1 MIKKIK
7 HLIGLDIKEEEYAYG
22 KDPEHG
28 YLAARKIPDRW
39 VKSTC
44 GYCSVGC
51 GMLLGVK
58 EGKIVSVRGDTD
70 HPVNEGDL
78 CPKGLSEHYPLTSPD
93 RAISPL
99 LKQADGTFKEVSWD
113 EAYDRMVNTV
123 CDVQARHGPESFGVL
138 STGQLL
144 TEEFYALGKLVQ
156 LGFGTN
162 NYDGNTTLCMSSAV
176 VGYKQSF
183 GSDGPPGSYKGLAT
197 ADVIFL
203 TGANIADNH
212 PILWHHIRKNKDF
225 KLIVCDP
232 RKTKTA
238 MLADLYL
245 PLKPRRDIDL
255 LNGLIHL
262 VIRNGKVDQEYI
274 EKHTNGYEELCTHA
288 EAFDLATTVERTGI
302 PEEKILE
309 AYEAIANGKNVFF
322 GWTMGINHSTQGSDT
337 VSLINTLAL
346 ITGNIGRTGAA
357 PMSITGQCNAMGSRE
372 FSFSSSMPGYRKFE
386 NEADRKELAAL
397 WNIDETLMPTA
408 RGGNYPQ
415 IIDGILEGRIKALW
429 VIATNPLVSFPDQA
443 RLKEALAKL
452 EILIV
457 QDGFHPTPTTEL
469 ADVVLPAAIWGE
481 KDGCYTN
488 SERRA
493 SRANAA
499 VPPPGLARSDFQI
512 VLDLADKLGK
522 KELLFPGW
530 TRSEDSFEEIR
541 KISKGRL
548 CDYSGMT
555 VEKLTEQGGIQWPC
569 NEAHPEGSDSLY
581 TDGIFKTEDGKAKL
595 LFTRSEALPED
606 TDGSYRLILNT
617 GRTVEHW
624 HTGTKTRNV
633 ELLEK
638 LSPEAWVEVNPSTAK
653 YYGIT
658 SYDRVSLVSRR
669 GRVDDLMVRI
679 SETIHPDHVFMPF
692 HFAEKCINKL
702 TIPAFDPKSGEPNYK
717 QCAVQLER
725 FRGKRRKT

>member
-1 MIKKIK
+1 MINKIK

-22 KDPEHG
+22 VDPEHG
-28 YLAARKIPDRW
+28 YISAAKIPDKW

-58 EGKIVSVRGDTD
+58 GDKIVSVRGDKN

-78 CPKGLSEHYPLTSPD
+78 CPKGLSEHHPLTSPD
-93 RAISPL
+93 RATDPL
-99 LKQADGTFKEVSWD
+99 MKQADGTFKKISWD
-113 EAYDRMVNTV
+113 DAYSHMVDTV
-123 CDVQARHGPESFGVL
+123 KGVQSTYGKQSFGVL

-156 LGFGTN
+156 LGFGTT

-197 ADVIFL
+197 ADMIFL

-238 MLADLYL
+238 MLADLFL
-245 PLKPRRDIDL
+245 PLKPRRDVDL

-262 VIRNGKVDQEYI
+262 IIKNGKVDQDYI
-274 EKHTNGYEELCTHA
+274 DNHTTGYEELAKHA
-288 EAFDLATTVERTGI
+288 AQFDLATTVERTGI

-309 AYEAIANGKNVFF
+309 TYEAIANGKNVFF

-372 FSFSSSMPGYRKFE
+372 FSFSSSLPGYRKFE
-386 NEADRKELAAL
+386 KEADRKELADL
-397 WNIDETLMPTA
+397 WKLDESLIPDA
-408 RGGNYPQ
+408 RGGNYPE
-415 IIDGILEGRIKALW
+415 IIDAILDGKIKALW
-429 VIATNPLVSFPDQA
+429 VIATNPLVSFPDQD
-443 RLKEALAKL
+443 RLKKALAKL
-452 EILIV
+452 ELLVV

-469 ADVVLPAAIWGE
+469 ADLVLPAAIWGE
-481 KDGCYTN
+481 KNGMYTN

-499 VPPPGLARSDFQI
+499 VPPPGNAKSDFDI
-512 VLDLADKLGK
+512 FMDLGK
-522 KELLFPGW
+522 QLEKSEQIFPGW
-530 TRSEDSFEEIR
+530 TRSEDAFEEI
-541 KISKGRL
+541 KVISKGRL

-555 VEKLTEQGGIQWPC
+555 IEKMMDQGGLQWPC
-569 NEAHPEGSDSLY
+569 NEANPDGSDSLY
-581 TDGIFKTEDGKAKL
+581 TDGIFKSDDGKAKL
-595 LFTRSEALPED
+595 LFTDSEALPEE
-606 TDGSYRLILNT
+606 TDSNYRLILNT
-617 GRTVEHW
+617 GRTVEMW

-633 ELLEK
+633 DLLNK
-638 LSPEAWVEVNPSTAK
+638 LAPEAWVEVNPKTAE

-658 SYDRVSLVSRR
+658 VHDRVSLVTRR
-669 GRVDDLMVRI
+669 GRVDDLLVRI
-679 SETIHPDHVFMPF
+679 AETIHPDHVFMPF

-702 TIPAFDPKSGEPNYK
+702 TYPAFDPKSGEPNYK
-717 QCAVQLER
+717 QCAVRLEL
-725 FRGKRRKT
+725 FKG

>member
-22 KDPEHG
+22 YDPEYG
-28 YLAARKIPDRW
+28 YVSAKKIPDRW

-58 EGKIVSVRGDTD
+58 DDKIVAVRGDKD

-78 CPKGLSEHYPLTSPD
+78 CPKGLSEHHPVSSPN
-93 RAISPL
+93 RAKSPL
-99 LKQADGTFKEVSWD
+99 MKQPDGSFKEVSW
-113 EAYDRMVNTV
+113 ETAYSHMVETV
-123 CDVQARHGPESFGVL
+123 RRVQDLHGPQSFGVL

-156 LGFGTN
+156 MGFGTS

-183 GSDGPPGSYKGLAT
+183 GSDGPPGSYKGLET

-212 PILWHHIRKNKDF
+212 PILWHHIRKNKNF

-262 VIRNGKVDQEYI
+262 VIKNGRLDRDYV
-274 EKHTNGYEELCTHA
+274 EKHTTGYAELCRHA

-309 AYEAIANGKNVFF
+309 TYEAITAGKNVFF

-372 FSFSSSMPGYRKFE
+372 FSFSSSLPGYRKFE
-386 NEADRKELAAL
+386 SEADRKELAAL
-397 WNIDETLMPTA
+397 WNVDVDLIPDA
-408 RGGNYPQ
+408 RGANYPQ
-415 IIDGILEGRIKALW
+415 IIDGILEGKIKALW

-443 RLKEALAKL
+443 RLKKALDKL
-452 EILIV
+452 ELLVV

-469 ADVVLPAAIWGE
+469 ADLVLPAAIWGE

-488 SERRA
+488 SERRV

-499 VPPPGLARSDFQI
+499 VPPPGLAKADFQI
-512 VLDLADKLGK
+512 FMELAECLGK
-522 KELLFPGW
+522 RDLLFPNW
-530 TRSEDSFEEIR
+530 NRSEDSFEEIR
-541 KISKGRL
+541 RISKDRL
-548 CDYSGMT
+548 CDYSGIT
-555 VEKLTEQGGIQWPC
+555 IEKMSRGGVQWPC
-569 NEAHPEGSDSLY
+569 NETHPDGSDSLY
-581 TDGIFKTEDGKAKL
+581 ADGVFKTDDGKARL
-595 LFTRSEALPED
+595 LFTVAEPLPED
-606 TDGSYRLILNT
+606 TDNSHRLILNT

-633 ELLEK
+633 DLLNK
-638 LSPEAWVEVNPSTAK
+638 LSPEAWVEVNPATAR
-653 YYGIT
+653 YFGI
-658 SYDRVSLVSRR
+658 SAHDRVSLVSRR
-669 GRVDDLMVRI
+669 GRVDDLLVRI

-702 TIPAFDPKSGEPNYK
+702 TLPAFDPKSGEPNYK
-717 QCAVQLER
+717 QCAVRLER
-725 FRGKRRKT
+725 YQR

>member
-1 MIKKIK
+1 MIKTLK
-7 HLIGLDIKEEEYAYG
+7 HLLGFDIKEEEYAYG
-22 KDPEHG
+22 IDPEHG
-28 YLAARKIPDRW
+28 YLSASRIPDQW
-39 VKSTC
+39 VKSVC

-58 EGKIVSVRGDTD
+58 DGKIVSVRGDKD

-78 CPKGLSEHYPLTSPD
+78 CPKGLSEHHPLTSPD
-93 RAISPL
+93 RATHPL
-99 LKQADGTFKEVSWD
+99 MKQSDGSFKQVSWD
-113 EAYDRMVNTV
+113 KAYGHMVDTV
-123 CDVQARHGPESFGVL
+123 TRVQEKHGKESFGVL

-212 PILWHHIRKNKDF
+212 PILWHHIRKNKNF

-245 PLKPRRDIDL
+245 PLKPRRDLDL
-255 LNGLIHL
+255 INGLIHL
-262 VIRNGKVDQEYI
+262 IIKNGRADEDYIR
-274 EKHTNGYEELCTHA
+274 KHTTGYEALCQHA
-288 EAFDLATTVERTGI
+288 ESFDLATTVERTGI
-302 PEEKILE
+302 SEERILE
-309 AYEAIANGKNVFF
+309 TYEAISTGKNVFF

-337 VSLINTLAL
+337 SSMINTLAL

-372 FSFSSSMPGYRKFE
+372 FSFSSSLPGYRKFE
-386 NEADRKELAAL
+386 KQEDRAELSKL
-397 WNIDETLMPTA
+397 WKVEESLIPSE

-415 IIDGILEGRIKALW
+415 IIDAILEGKIKALW
-429 VIATNPLVSFPDQA
+429 VIATNPLVSFPDQD
-443 RLKEALAKL
+443 RLKKALAKL
-452 EILIV
+452 DLLVV

-469 ADVVLPAAIWGE
+469 ADLVFPAAIWGE
-481 KDGCYTN
+481 KDGMYTN

-493 SRANAA
+493 SRANAV
-499 VPPPGLARSDFQI
+499 VPPPGEARSDFQI
-512 VLDLADKLGK
+512 FLDLAERLK
-522 KELLFPGW
+522 KKDLLFPGW
-530 TRSEDSFEEIR
+530 TRSEDAFEEI
-541 KISKGRL
+541 KTISKGRL

-555 VEKLTEQGGIQWPC
+555 IDKMLDQGGLQWPC
-569 NEAHPEGSDSLY
+569 NATNPDGCDSLY
-581 TDGIFKTEDGKAKL
+581 TDGVYKFDDGKAKL
-595 LFTRSEALPED
+595 FFTSPQALPED
-606 TDGSYRLILNT
+606 TDANYRLNLNT
-617 GRTVEHW
+617 GRTVEQW
-624 HTGTKTRNV
+624 HTGTKTRTV
-633 ELLEK
+633 DLLNK
-638 LSPEAWVEVNPSTAK
+638 LAPEAWVEINPATAT

-658 SYDRVSLVSRR
+658 PQDRVSLISRR
-669 GRVDDLMVRI
+669 GRVDNILVRI
-679 SETIHPDHVFMPF
+679 TETIHPDSVFMPF
-692 HFAEKCINKL
+692 HFAEQCINKL
-702 TIPAFDPKSGEPNYK
+702 TVPAFDPKSGEPNYK
-717 QCAVQLER
+717 QCAVKLEL
-725 FRGKRRKT
+725 FKG